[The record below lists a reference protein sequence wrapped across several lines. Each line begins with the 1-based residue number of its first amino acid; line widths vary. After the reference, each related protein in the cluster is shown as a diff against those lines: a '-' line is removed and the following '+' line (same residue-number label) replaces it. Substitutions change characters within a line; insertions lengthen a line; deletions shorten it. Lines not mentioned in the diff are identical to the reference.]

1 MEIIK
6 INEFDDKLINELLA
20 IWKSAVR
27 ATHHFLDEEAILNI
41 KAYVP
46 DAFKGVKDFY
56 VLDDDGICAFMGIN
70 DDFLEMLFV
79 NDKKRGQGLGR
90 KLLEFGID
98 KGVKRLSVN
107 EDNPSAV
114 GFYKHMGFKIYDRKD
129 TDDNGD
135 PYPLLYMEL

>member
-1 MEIIK
+1 
-6 INEFDDKLINELLA
+6 
-20 IWKSAVR
+20 
-27 ATHHFLDEEAILNI
+27 
-41 KAYVP
+41 
-46 DAFKGVKDFY
+46 
-56 VLDDDGICAFMGIN
+56 MGIN

-129 TDDNGD
+129 NDDNGD